1 MCYDNKLIKNMPWK
15 KKMGIGNNN
24 KLMMLFLSD
33 SSEDFFFLFV
43 HFFKNLNWDGF
54 DHIIS

>member
-15 KKMGIGNNN
+15 KNMGIGNNN

-33 SSEDFFFLFV
+33 SSKDFFFYFST
-43 HFFKNLNWDGF
+43 FSKT
-54 DHIIS
+54 

>member
-33 SSEDFFFLFV
+33 SSEDFFFYFST
-43 HFFKNLNWDGF
+43 FSKT
-54 DHIIS
+54 